1 MPEGPEIRR
10 AADELTRAVGGRR
23 VRAVEFGMRRLK
35 AHERSLAGRRLLAVD
50 SRGKALLLHFS
61 GGLSIYTHNQ
71 LYGRWMVVAAG
82 ARPATTRTLRLAVD
96 TSSASA
102 LLYSASDMEV
112 IATEDVAAHPY
123 IRRLGVELLGRD
135 TRLAEVRRQVRE
147 ARFGRRRL
155 GTLLLDQG
163 FLAGVGNYLRSE
175 ILFEARLHPAARPGE
190 LDAARLDRLARAS
203 LGLARRSWRTGG
215 VTNDP
220 VCAAALRRQ
229 GEPFARYRHYVF
241 DRAGEPCHACG
252 TTILRETV
260 AGRGLYRCPGCQPR
274 PRALPG
280 LPC

>member
-1 MPEGPEIRR
+1 MALAAKLPPFDPSDDEIKMIQAGISDHLQGREHQVDMTVYATR
-10 AADELTRAVGGRR
+10 LDAFMQGRMASVADKE
-23 VRAVEFGMRRLK
+23 K
-35 AHERSLAGRRLLAVD
+35 
-50 SRGKALLLHFS
+50 
-61 GGLSIYTHNQ
+61 
-71 LYGRWMVVAAG
+71 AAG
-82 ARPATTRTLRLAVD
+82 
-96 TSSASA
+96 SAFR
-102 LLYSASDMEV
+102 DK
-112 IATEDVAAHPY
+112 IATEDGAAPPY

-260 AGRGLYRCPGCQPR
+260 TGRGLYRCPGCQPR
-274 PRALPG
+274 PRARSVP
-280 LPC
+280 PC